1 MTRYALTIRGRERR
15 WSFEITGV
23 TPDPA
28 AWLADGLEV
37 HELVQSIPAPEMLDA
52 ALLKLKRGDA

>member
-1 MTRYALTIRGRERR
+1 MTRYAITLQGRERR
-15 WSFEITGV
+15 WSFGITGV

-37 HELVQSIPAPEMLDA
+37 HELIQFIPAPELSDA
-52 ALLKLKRGDA
+52 TLLKLKRGDA